1 MAEYVWA
8 AEAKDLTPNAMLDVR
23 VEEKALLLVS
33 LAGKVYA
40 MSNLCTHLKCFLH
53 NGKLEGKIL
62 TCPCHFAEFDVT
74 TGAVL
79 SGPAKLPLP
88 TYPVKIEGNSIL
100 VEI

>member
-8 AEAKDLTPNAMLDVR
+8 AEAKDLAPGAMLDVR
-23 VEEKALLLVS
+23 VEEKALLLINME
-33 LAGKVYA
+33 GKLYA
-40 MSNLCTHLKCFLH
+40 MSNLCTHVKCFLH
-53 NGKLEGKIL
+53 KGKLEGKVL

-88 TYPVKIEGNSIL
+88 TYLVKIEGTAIL